1 MDAVKIDAIERYRAV
16 NDAAAT
22 PEFRLPAHAFRM
34 PFERSRELSVSK
46 PESKTRNPEKGY
58 VALLGWSLNA
68 IEAVDRFDRRY
79 LVVAPDWA
87 EDYCKEHGIPYVPWN
102 FERLNDRSMEIA
114 ETLKAKGVDVAIPLF
129 EETVEWAGAINSV
142 LLDNPRLFGQ
152 SLLLRDKALMKRRA
166 QLGGIRVGIFEEA
179 HERDDVIR
187 FLKRVNQT
195 LLKLDGDPNDPI
207 HLKAFDKAGSLGH
220 RVIRTPDEVD
230 TIPDEEFPVLMESHL
245 DGWEFAVEAWIH
257 NGKIRFLNISEYVTL
272 GYSVFVPAT
281 PELEKYRPEITRQI
295 EKLIKTFDI
304 EFGFVHPEYFVT
316 SDGEMYFGEVAY
328 RPPGFKVFELLERA
342 YGFNAYQGLVLAF
355 DPKTTEE
362 EIEDFFPKEVVDAKG
377 HAGCFGVYPRRRVVS
392 QLCMPEETEDHIY
405 FESHELT
412 APLEETV
419 TKRTAFGTHWGLLH
433 FFGDDPYEMR
443 DLLKKQEEL
452 DFYV

>member
-1 MDAVKIDAIERYRAV
+1 MKAKNSD
-16 NDAAAT
+16 
-22 PEFRLPAHAFRM
+22 
-34 PFERSRELSVSK
+34 
-46 PESKTRNPEKGY
+46 KGY

-68 IEAVDRFDRRY
+68 IEAVEKFDRRY
-79 LVVAPDWA
+79 VIVAPDWA
-87 EDYCKEHGIPYVPWN
+87 EEFATKHKIPFISWN

-114 ETLKAKGVDVAIPLF
+114 QRLKDEGVDVAIPLY

-142 LLDNPRLFGQ
+142 LLDNPRLYGQ
-152 SLLLRDKALMKRRA
+152 SILFRDKALMKRRA

-179 HERDDVIR
+179 HDRSDVIR

-207 HLKAFDKAGSLGH
+207 HLKAFDKAGCLGH

-230 TIPDEEFPVLMESHL
+230 TIPEEEFPVLMESHL

-257 NGKIRFLNISEYVTL
+257 DGKIRFLNISEYVTL

-281 PELEKYRPEITRQI
+281 PELESWRVQIEKEI

-304 EFGFVHPEYFVT
+304 QFGFIHPEYFVT
-316 SDGEMYFGEVAY
+316 SDGTMYFGEVAY

-342 YGFNAYQGLVLAF
+342 YGFNAYQGMVLAF
-355 DPKTTEE
+355 DPKTTEA
-362 EIEDFFPKEVVDAKG
+362 EIEAFFPKEVVDARG

-392 QLCMPEETEDHIY
+392 RLEIPPETEQHPY
-405 FESHELT
+405 YEHHELN
-412 APLEETV
+412 APLEEIV
-419 TKRTAFGTHWGLLH
+419 TKRTAFGTHWGLVY
-433 FFGDDPYEMR
+433 FFGDDPHRMR

>member
-1 MDAVKIDAIERYRAV
+1 MKKDP
-16 NDAAAT
+16 N
-22 PEFRLPAHAFRM
+22 
-34 PFERSRELSVSK
+34 
-46 PESKTRNPEKGY
+46 KGY
-58 VALLGWSLNA
+58 IALLGWSLNA
-68 IEAVDRFDRRY
+68 VEAAENFDRRY
-79 LVVAPDWA
+79 VVVAPDWA
-87 EDYCKEHGIPYVPWN
+87 EAYCQEHDIPYVPWN

-114 ETLKAKGVDVAIPLF
+114 QTLKDMGVDVSVPLY

-142 LLDNPRLFGQ
+142 LLDNPRLLGQ
-152 SLLLRDKALMKRRA
+152 AMLMRDKSLMKRRA

-179 HERDDVIR
+179 HDREDVIR

-207 HLKAFDKAGSLGH
+207 HLKAFDKAGCLGH

-230 TIPDEEFPVLMESHL
+230 AIPDEEFPSLMESHL

-257 NGKIRFLNISEYVTL
+257 DGKICFLNLSEYVTL
-272 GYSVFVPAT
+272 GYSVYVPAS
-281 PELEKYRPEITRQI
+281 PDLEQYRPQITQQI

-304 EFGFVHPEYFVT
+304 EFGMIHPEYFVT

-328 RPPGFKVFELLERA
+328 RPPGFKVFELLERV
-342 YGFNAYQGLVLAF
+342 YEGFNAYQATMLVF
-355 DPKTTEE
+355 DPKATTEE
-362 EIEDFFPKEVVDAKG
+362 VKAYFPKEVVDAKG

-392 QLCMPEETEDHIY
+392 QLEIPEETEDHPY

-412 APLEETV
+412 APMEEVV
-419 TKRTAFGTHWGLLH
+419 TKRTAFGTHWGLIY
-433 FFGDDPYEMR
+433 FMGDDPKEMHR
-443 DLLKKQEEL
+443 LLKRQEEL